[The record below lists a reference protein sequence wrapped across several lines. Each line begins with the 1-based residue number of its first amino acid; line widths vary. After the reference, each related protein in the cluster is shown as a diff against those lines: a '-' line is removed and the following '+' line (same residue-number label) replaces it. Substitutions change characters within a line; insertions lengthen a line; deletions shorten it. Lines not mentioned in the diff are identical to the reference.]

1 MSDVLDLALVLRNTE
16 RAARA
21 AEAALAGF
29 HRLGAELSPRMTAL
43 EARFSGLE
51 ARIPAMAAG
60 LNSLALDVLKVNDKL
75 LDHDGS
81 FDTIEKRLLD
91 HDGRFDT
98 IERRLDDHTARL
110 ARIETTLNAILEKL
124 P

>member
-1 MSDVLDLALVLRNTE
+1 MSTTVPTADLTLILRNTAK
-16 RAARA
+16 AAVA

-29 HRLGAELSPRMTAL
+29 QRLEAELSPRMTAL

-60 LNSLALDVLKVNDKL
+60 LNSLAR
-75 LDHDGS
+75 
-81 FDTIEKRLLD
+81 DTLRLNEKLLD
-91 HDGRFDT
+91 HDGRFDV
-98 IERRLDDHTARL
+98 IEKRLTDHDARFDKIDATLAAILARL
-110 ARIETTLNAILEKL
+110 

>member
-1 MSDVLDLALVLRNTE
+1 MSDILDLTIVLRNTE

-21 AEAALAGF
+21 AEAALAGLN
-29 HRLGAELSPRMTAL
+29 RLEAEFSPRMTTL

-60 LNSLALDVLKVNDKL
+60 LNSLAMDVLRINDKM
-75 LDHDGS
+75 
-81 FDTIEKRLLD
+81 LD
-91 HDGRFDT
+91 HDGRFDA
-98 IERRLDDHTARL
+98 IEKRLRDHDARFDAIDATL
-110 ARIETTLNAILEKL
+110 AAILAKL